1 MSSKEPTPNEKL
13 IQYLNIFLPR
23 DGDNANDELEARFG
37 TKRPTTQIQ
46 FDAVI
51 SKLKSLGFI
60 TENLSGNYRLTIQ
73 TEYTDP
79 KSGYTKIS
87 SVRTEISGLAN
98 IQEYCKTNSL
108 DMEGTSNIARNV
120 QFVQKNRKMF
130 NEEPLK
136 PIDFNDFGFRIN
148 YKTEGKRNVGS
159 PLIKRIIDEW
169 NETKKV
175 FRLIKRFTFEHEN
188 YPLRVDCSIV
198 RSSKQK
204 GRRLIPEY
212 RIETSNVFNN
222 PETYEVEIEL
232 MKRRFPTSVGVFT
245 NDDQFVDVKNVLKI
259 FKKTIMVV
267 LSGLQNSNFPISFS
281 EEAGVLRNYMNMLYD
296 GKPQD
301 RRITS
306 RDFVGF
312 SSVSLE
318 MPNITPLNPDSDAPN
333 IRNPYT
339 VTEKADG
346 IRKMLYINKTGKVY
360 FIDVNMNV
368 QFTGVVSGNQDYHE
382 SLLDGEHVLH
392 DKYGGFI
399 NYYLAF
405 DAYYIGRED
414 IRSLALANGGG
425 DEKFDRTRVVEMH
438 NIVTKADFQPLI
450 GNKIPLT
457 IKEKTFYI
465 SSKEKIFK
473 NCNIILSNVA
483 DQLFEYETDGLIFT
497 PSNTGVGSDRV
508 GEILPPTKTTWMK
521 SFKWKPPEFNTVDFL
536 VTTKKTESGEDFIGN
551 IFEDGTNMHDA
562 TQLTQYKTLVLR
574 VGFSERTHG
583 YLNPC
588 EDVIQGHLPTK
599 HSSYDRNRYKPVP
612 FYPTDP
618 TPKYPGYLCNV
629 LLKRD
634 RQNVDYMMIEDEK
647 DTFTDGTIVEF
658 RYDMSMEAGWQW
670 IPIRVRKK
678 KTAEYR
684 AGKNNFGNA
693 YHVANSVW
701 RSIHNPVN
709 ESMIR
714 TGADIPN
721 ELVED
726 DVYYNRKSD
735 STITRALRDFHNLFV
750 KRILI
755 LSVANR
761 GDTLIDMTVGKGG
774 DFPKWIAA
782 KLSFVFG
789 LDIHPDNIQNR
800 MDGACARFLNYRKKW
815 KTMPMALF
823 VSGNSALNIRGNGN
837 LACFT
842 DKGKQITRAVFGEGP
857 KDEAKLGAGVYKQYG
872 KGRDGFD
879 IVSNQ
884 FSIHY
889 FFENKTTLNGFLRN
903 VSECCKVGGYFI
915 GTSYDGT
922 KVYRALEN
930 KKLGESIKITQG
942 GRKMWEITKQYDSD
956 TFDNNESCL
965 GYQVDV
971 YQETINKVFP
981 EYLVNY
987 DYLIRLME
995 QYGFALLTSKESK
1008 EIGMPSSIDNFNV
1021 LFTEMK
1027 HRIKSRRLRAAD
1039 IGSALNM
1046 TSDEKKVSFLNK
1058 YFIFKKVRDVN
1069 AEEVEKIQLNISSE
1083 AEDEISKTN
1092 AALAEVVVKSQS
1104 DKPKVKKLGKMKL
1117 KKATKVTTA
1126 KPKMRIKRP
1135 KIKIKTVS
1143 KEKDGD

>member
-1 MSSKEPTPNEKL
+1 MSTKELSPNEEL
-13 IQYLNIFLPR
+13 INYLGRFLPR
-23 DGDNANDELEARFG
+23 DSDNANDELEARFG
-37 TKRPTTQIQ
+37 TRKPITQIQ

-51 SKLKSLGFI
+51 AKLKSLGFETDNI
-60 TENLSGNYRLTIQ
+60 SGGYRLTIQ

-79 KSGYTKIS
+79 RTGYTKIS
-87 SVRTEISGLAN
+87 NIRTEISGLAN
-98 IQEYCKTNSL
+98 IQEYCKTNSI
-108 DMEGTSNIARNV
+108 DMSPKSHLARNV
-120 QFVQKNRKMF
+120 QFVQKNRKMVDDS
-130 NEEPLK
+130 PLR
-136 PIDFNDFGFRIN
+136 PIDFENFGFRIN
-148 YKTEGKRNVGS
+148 YKTESKRNSGS
-159 PLIKRIIDEW
+159 PLVRKILENW

-175 FRLIKRFTFEHEN
+175 FRLIKRFTFRHEN
-188 YPLRVDCSIV
+188 YPLRIDCSVV

-222 PETYEVEIEL
+222 PETFEVEIEL
-232 MKRRFPTSVGVFT
+232 MKRGFPTTMGILT
-245 NDDQFVDVKNVLKI
+245 QDPQFIDVANVLKI
-259 FKKTIMVV
+259 FKKTIKIV
-267 LSGLQNSNFPISFS
+267 LSGLQSSNFPISLT
-281 EEAGVLRNYMNMLYD
+281 EEQSVMRNYLNMIYD
-296 GKPQD
+296 GSPGNSS
-301 RRITS
+301 TNNS
-306 RDFVGF
+306 RNFVGF

-318 MPNITPLNPDSDAPN
+318 MPNITPINPESDAPN

-346 IRKMLYINKTGKVY
+346 IRKLLYINKNGKVY
-360 FIDVNMNV
+360 FIDVNMNA
-368 QFTGVVSGNQDYHE
+368 QFTGVVAGNQDYHE
-382 SLLDGEHVLH
+382 SLLDGEHVPH
-392 DKYGGFI
+392 DKYGAFI
-399 NYYLAF
+399 NHYLAF

-425 DEKFDRTRVVEMH
+425 DETFDRTRIVEMH
-438 NIVTKADFQPLI
+438 NIVTKADFQPFIGEKLPLI
-450 GNKIPLT
+450 IN
-457 IKEKTFYI
+457 EKTFYI
-465 SSKEKIFK
+465 SSGAQIFK
-473 NCNIILSNVA
+473 NCNTILSNVA
-483 DQLFEYETDGLIFT
+483 DELFEYETDGLIFT
-497 PSNTGVGSDRV
+497 PANTGVGSDRV
-508 GEILPPTKTTWMK
+508 GEKLPPSKITWNK
-521 SFKWKPPEFNTVDFL
+521 SFKWKPPEFNTIDFL

-551 IFEDGTNMHDA
+551 IFEDGTNMYDE

-574 VGFSERTHG
+574 VGFSERNHG

-588 EDVIQGHLPTK
+588 EDIIQGHLPTK

-618 TPKYPGYLCNV
+618 TPKFPGYLCNV

-634 RQNVDYMMIEDEK
+634 RMNVDYMMTEDEK
-647 DTFTDGTIVEF
+647 DTFTDGTVVEF
-658 RYDMSMEAGWQW
+658 RYDKTRDSGWQW
-670 IPIRVRKK
+670 IPIRVRRK

-701 RSIHNPVN
+701 RSIHNPVTID
-709 ESMIR
+709 MIR
-714 TGADIPN
+714 TGTNIPS

-761 GDTLIDMTVGKGG
+761 GDTLMDMTVGKGG

-789 LDIHPDNIQNR
+789 MDISRDNIQNR
-800 MDGACARFLNYRKKW
+800 MNGACARFLNYRKKW
-815 KTMPMALF
+815 KTMPLALF
-823 VSGNSALNIRGNGN
+823 VSGNSALNIRGDGN

-872 KGRDGFD
+872 KGRDGFN
-879 IVSNQ
+879 IISNQ

-922 KVYRALEN
+922 KVFRALEN
-930 KKLGESIKITQG
+930 KAPGESIKIMQDG
-942 GRKMWEITKQYDSD
+942 KKMWEITKQYDSD

-965 GYQVDV
+965 GYQIDV
-971 YQETINKVFP
+971 YQESINKVFP

-987 DYLIRLME
+987 DYLIRLLE
-995 QYGFALLTSKESK
+995 QYGFTLLTAKESQ

-1027 HRIKSRRLRAAD
+1027 HRIKSRRLRPVD
-1039 IGSALNM
+1039 IGSALDM

-1058 YFIFKKVRDVN
+1058 YFIFKKIRDVN
-1069 AEEVEKIQLNISSE
+1069 AEEVEKIQLNIS
-1083 AEDEISKTN
+1083 EDVEKEVSKTN
-1092 AALAEVVVKSQS
+1092 EALADVVEQTQS
-1104 DKPKVKKLGKMKL
+1104 DKPKVKKLNKKMKL
-1117 KKATKVTTA
+1117 KKATKTSTT

-1135 KIKIKTVS
+1135 RIKIKTQP
-1143 KEKDGD
+1143 KDDE

>member
-1 MSSKEPTPNEKL
+1 MSDKELTPNERLVK
-13 IQYLNIFLPR
+13 YLEIFLPR
-23 DGDNANDELEARFG
+23 ESDNANDELEVRFG
-37 TKRPTTQIQ
+37 TRKPITEIQ
-46 FDAVI
+46 FDSVI
-51 SKLKSLGFI
+51 AKLKSLGF
-60 TENLSGNYRLTIQ
+60 TVDNLSGSYRLTIQ

-79 KSGYTKIS
+79 KTGFTKIS
-87 SVRTEISGLAN
+87 NVRAEVSGLSN
-98 IQEYCKTNSL
+98 IQEYCKTNSI
-108 DMEGTSNIARNV
+108 DMSPTSHLARNV
-120 QFVQKNRKMF
+120 QFVQKNRKMVDD
-130 NEEPLK
+130 EMLSA
-136 PIDFNDFGFRIN
+136 IDFENFGFRVN
-148 YKTEGKRNVGS
+148 YKTEGKRNSSS
-159 PLIKRIIDEW
+159 PLIRKILKEW

-175 FRLIKRFTFEHEN
+175 FRLIKRFTFQHEN
-188 YPLRVDCSIV
+188 YPLRIDCSIV
-198 RSSKQK
+198 RSSKQR

-212 RIETSNVFNN
+212 RIETANVFNN
-222 PETYEVEIEL
+222 PETYEIEIEL
-232 MKRRFPTSVGVFT
+232 MKNSFPTSIGT
-245 NDDQFVDVKNVLKI
+245 LTQDPQFSDVSNVLKI
-259 FKKTIMVV
+259 LKKTIKIA
-267 LSGLQNSNFPISFS
+267 LSGLQNSNYPISFS
-281 EEAGVLRNYMNMLYD
+281 EESGVLKNYMNMLHNGSPEKSYV
-296 GKPQD
+296 
-301 RRITS
+301 TS
-306 RDFVGF
+306 RDFIGF

-318 MPNITPLNPDSDAPN
+318 MPNITPINPESDAAN

-346 IRKMLYINKTGKVY
+346 IRKLLYINKDGKVY

-368 QFTGVVSGNQDYHE
+368 QFTGVVAGNQDYHE
-382 SLLDGEHVLH
+382 SILDGEHVLH
-392 DKYGGFI
+392 DKYGAFI

-405 DAYYIGRED
+405 DAYYVGRED

-425 DEKFDRTRVVEMH
+425 DETFDRTRIVEMH
-438 NIVTKADFQPLI
+438 DIVTKADFQPFI
-450 GNKIPLT
+450 GERIPLT

-465 SSKEKIFK
+465 SSGPQIFK
-473 NCNIILSNVA
+473 NCNTILSNVN
-483 DQLFEYETDGLIFT
+483 DELFEYETDGLIFT
-497 PSNTGVGSDRV
+497 PANTGIGSDRV
-508 GEILPPTKTTWMK
+508 GENLPPSKITWDK
-521 SFKWKPPEFNTVDFL
+521 SFKWKPPEYNTVDFL

-551 IFEDGTNMHDA
+551 IFEDGTNMHDN
-562 TQLTQYKTLVLR
+562 TQLTQYKTLILR
-574 VGFSERTHG
+574 VGFSERMHG

-588 EDVIQGHLPTK
+588 EDIIQGHLPTK

-634 RQNVDYMMIEDEK
+634 RMNVDYMMTEDEK

-658 RYDMSMEAGWQW
+658 RYEMDRDAGWQW
-670 IPIRVRKK
+670 IPIRVRRK

-701 RSIHNPVN
+701 RSIHNPVT
-709 ESMIR
+709 ETMIR
-714 TGADIPN
+714 TGANIPS

-789 LDIHPDNIQNR
+789 MDISRDNIQNR
-800 MDGACARFLNYRKKW
+800 INGACARFLNYRKKW

-823 VSGNSALNIRGNGN
+823 VSGNSALNIRGQGN

-872 KGRDGFD
+872 KGRDGFH

-922 KVYRALEN
+922 KVFRALES
-930 KKLGESIKITQG
+930 KAPGESIKIMEGT
-942 GRKMWEITKQYDSD
+942 RKMWEITKQYDSD

-965 GYQVDV
+965 GYQIDV
-971 YQETINKVFP
+971 YQESINKVFP

-987 DYLIRLME
+987 DYLIRLLE
-995 QYGFALLTSKESK
+995 QYGFALLTAKEAQ

-1021 LFTEMK
+1021 LFAEMK
-1027 HRIKSRRLRAAD
+1027 HRIKSRRLRPAD
-1039 IGSALNM
+1039 IGTAMDM

-1058 YFIFKKVRDVN
+1058 YFIFKKIRDVN
-1069 AEEVEKIQLNISSE
+1069 AEEVEKIQLNIGRE
-1083 AEDEISKTN
+1083 AEKELTKTN
-1092 AALAEVVVKSQS
+1092 EALADVVQEVQS
-1104 DKPKVKKLGKMKL
+1104 DKPKVKKLNKKMKL
-1117 KKATKVTTA
+1117 KKATKAKVT

-1135 KIKIKTVS
+1135 RIKIKTS
-1143 KEKDGD
+1143 AKDDE

>member
-1 MSSKEPTPNEKL
+1 MSDKELTPNEKL
-13 IQYLNIFLPR
+13 VKYLEIFLPR
-23 DGDNANDELEARFG
+23 ESDNANDELEVRFG
-37 TKRPTTQIQ
+37 TRKPITEIQ
-46 FDAVI
+46 FDSVI
-51 SKLKSLGFI
+51 AKLKSLGFVVD
-60 TENLSGNYRLTIQ
+60 NLSGSYRLTIQ

-79 KSGYTKIS
+79 KTGYTKIS
-87 SVRTEISGLAN
+87 NVRTEISGLSN
-98 IQEYCKTNSL
+98 IQEYCRTNSI
-108 DMEGTSNIARNV
+108 DMSPTSHLARNL
-120 QFVQKNRKMF
+120 QFVQKNRKIADDEM
-130 NEEPLK
+130 LSA
-136 PIDFNDFGFRIN
+136 IDFENFGFRVN
-148 YKTEGKRNVGS
+148 YKTEGKRNSNS
-159 PLIKRIIDEW
+159 PLIRKILNEW

-175 FRLIKRFTFEHEN
+175 FRLIKRFTFQHEN
-188 YPLRVDCSIV
+188 YPLRIDCSIV

-212 RIETSNVFNN
+212 RIETANVFNN
-222 PETYEVEIEL
+222 PETYEIEIEL
-232 MKRRFPTSVGVFT
+232 MKHSFPTSIGT
-245 NDDQFVDVKNVLKI
+245 LTQDPQFSDVSNVLKI
-259 FKKTIMVV
+259 LKKTIKIA
-267 LSGLQNSNFPISFS
+267 LSGLQNSNYPISFS
-281 EEAGVLRNYMNMLYD
+281 EESGVLKNYMNMLHNGSPEKSYVN
-296 GKPQD
+296 
-301 RRITS
+301 S

-318 MPNITPLNPDSDAPN
+318 MPNITPINPESDAAN

-346 IRKMLYINKTGKVY
+346 IRKLLYINKDGKVY

-368 QFTGVVSGNQDYHE
+368 QFTGVVAGNQDYHE
-382 SLLDGEHVLH
+382 SILDGEHVLH
-392 DKYGGFI
+392 DKFGAFI

-425 DEKFDRTRVVEMH
+425 DETFDRTRIVEMH
-438 NIVTKADFQPLI
+438 DIVTKADFQPFI
-450 GNKIPLT
+450 GERIPLT

-465 SSKEKIFK
+465 SSGPQIFK
-473 NCNIILSNVA
+473 NCNTILSNVN
-483 DQLFEYETDGLIFT
+483 DELFEYETDGLIFT
-497 PSNTGVGSDRV
+497 PANTGVGSDRV
-508 GEILPPTKTTWMK
+508 GENLPPSKITWDK
-521 SFKWKPPEFNTVDFL
+521 SFKWKPPEYNTVDFL

-551 IFEDGTNMHDA
+551 IFEDGTNMHDN
-562 TQLTQYKTLVLR
+562 TQLTQYKTLILR
-574 VGFSERTHG
+574 VGFSERMHG

-588 EDVIQGHLPTK
+588 EDIIQGHLPTK

-618 TPKYPGYLCNV
+618 APKYPGYLCNV

-634 RQNVDYMMIEDEK
+634 RMNVDYMMTEDEK

-658 RYDMSMEAGWQW
+658 RYEMDRDAGWQW
-670 IPIRVRKK
+670 IPIRVRRK

-701 RSIHNPVN
+701 RSIHNPVT
-709 ESMIR
+709 ETMIR
-714 TGADIPN
+714 TGANIPS

-789 LDIHPDNIQNR
+789 MDISRDNIQNR
-800 MDGACARFLNYRKKW
+800 INGACARFLNYRKKW

-823 VSGNSALNIRGNGN
+823 VSGNSALNIRGQGN

-872 KGRDGFD
+872 KGREGFH

-922 KVYRALEN
+922 KVFRALES
-930 KKLGESIKITQG
+930 KAPGESIKIMEGT
-942 GRKMWEITKQYDSD
+942 RKMWEITKQYDSD

-965 GYQVDV
+965 GYQIDV
-971 YQETINKVFP
+971 YQESINKVFP

-987 DYLIRLME
+987 DYLIRLLE
-995 QYGFALLTSKESK
+995 QYGFALLTAKESQ
-1008 EIGMPSSIDNFNV
+1008 EMGIPSSIDNFNV
-1021 LFTEMK
+1021 LFAEMK
-1027 HRIKSRRLRAAD
+1027 HRIKSRRLRPAD
-1039 IGSALNM
+1039 IGTAMDM

-1058 YFIFKKVRDVN
+1058 YFIFKKIRDVN
-1069 AEEVEKIQLNISSE
+1069 AEEVEKIQLNIGRE
-1083 AEDEISKTN
+1083 AEEELAKTN
-1092 AALAEVVVKSQS
+1092 EVLAEVVQEAQS
-1104 DKPKVKKLGKMKL
+1104 DKPKVKKLNKKMKL
-1117 KKATKVTTA
+1117 KKVTKAKVA

-1135 KIKIKTVS
+1135 RIKIKTTA
-1143 KEKDGD
+1143 KDDE